1 MDDEGVMPETNDL
14 AVQTFAC
21 VWDALADSPAEAVA
35 MRLRSDL
42 LSAIQQTVASWGM
55 TRATAARRLE
65 LTGPRLD
72 ELLRGSLGKFSF
84 DDLIQLAT
92 RAGLDVRMQIEPA
105 VTG

>member
-1 MDDEGVMPETNDL
+1 MDDEGIMPETDDL
-14 AVQTFAC
+14 AVRTFTC
-21 VWDALADSPAEAVA
+21 VWDALADSPAEAIA
-35 MRLRSDL
+35 IRLRSDL

-55 TRATAARRLE
+55 TRAAVARRLE